1 MRIVFH
7 ARHQRLAVLEK
18 TSLALWDLTTGTPVL
33 RATTPVRNGDNA
45 NGCDAWV
52 GVLAG
57 KVAPAGASLRAAT
70 LHRFDWDLTALPSPV
85 LGEVARHTLSPSA
98 DGAWVAATNWK
109 NGRVTVFDAA
119 TGAVRGANGSSI
131 PSGPSFSPDGLTL
144 LAGAADQGSG
154 AVLAFDL
161 TAVNDGTLSM
171 SRLPPPGRGHPGL
184 DDAPFFSVFSRD
196 GRYAALSNESWG
208 GRGVCV
214 YDMSGRAPLWSV
226 TLPGTDEE
234 PENWFAFQAAFT
246 SLDRVLLLAGPRAL
260 HAFAVEDGRDLGW
273 IPLPGDGRHGFA
285 LDEAFWRVWV
295 PGRADG
301 EAPVAVAIPDAWRE
315 VFGVAEPPKP
325 RVRKKTS

>member
-57 KVAPAGASLRAAT
+57 KVAPAGASIRAAT

-171 SRLPPPGRGHPGL
+171 SQLSPPGRGHPGL

-214 YDMSGRAPLWSV
+214 YDMSGRAPARRRRSARCGPHPSSA
-226 TLPGTDEE
+226 TAT
-234 PENWFAFQAAFT
+234 T
-246 SLDRVLLLAGPRAL
+246 SPLFVACHARLLARRPLRASSQL
-260 HAFAVEDGRDLGW
+260 ATS
-273 IPLPGDGRHGFA
+273 
-285 LDEAFWRVWV
+285 
-295 PGRADG
+295 
-301 EAPVAVAIPDAWRE
+301 APTNAGSHVAVPC
-315 VFGVAEPPKP
+315 
-325 RVRKKTS
+325 TSAKSTAAGTAA